1 MSLRT
6 AHNRKNFKLEVSL
19 DEKSHI
25 WRSKPV
31 LLEGLVEK
39 ESWITKD
46 LWPVEGL
53 LYHIYWNFST
63 YITVLLIPKF
73 PY

>member
-39 ESWITKD
+39 ESWITKACRGFII
-46 LWPVEGL
+46 P
-53 LYHIYWNFST
+53 
-63 YITVLLIPKF
+63 YILKF
-73 PY
+73 